1 MFDLGWGEILLVGVV
16 ALIVV
21 GPKDLPRM
29 FKSIGQVVGRMRGMA
44 REFQRAMDSAAN
56 ETGVKDLSTGIKAAT
71 SPKQL
76 GLDKFN
82 ELAERVTDGLNIP
95 DNKIMSTALNKPPP
109 KKKPLHQKE
118 QSQTVASSK
127 INEDTENTGKER
139 IHAGDPEPTTSDD
152 EREEVELTAGPSG
165 GETSNH
171 ENQNLSVH

>member
-21 GPKDLPRM
+21 GPQELPRM
-29 FKSIGQVVGRMRGMA
+29 FKAIGQVIGRMRGMA

-82 ELAERVTDGLNIP
+82 ELADRVTDGLNIP

-109 KKKPLHQKE
+109 KKKPLQKKE
-118 QSQTVASSK
+118 QTPTVASSK
-127 INEDTENTGKER
+127 IIEEPENSGKDR
-139 IHAGDPEPTTSDD
+139 KHAGDPEPITSDD
-152 EREEVELTAGPSG
+152 KREEIDLTSDPKA
-165 GETSNH
+165 GETGNH

>member
-21 GPKDLPRM
+21 GPKDLPGM
-29 FKSIGQVVGRMRGMA
+29 FKSLGQVMGRMRAMA
-44 REFQRAMDSAAN
+44 REFQRAMDSAAS

-82 ELAERVTDGLNIP
+82 ELADRVTDGLNVP

-109 KKKPLHQKE
+109 KKKPSKE
-118 QSQTVASSK
+118 KGQSKPDASLSK
-127 INEDTENTGKER
+127 GVETEN
-139 IHAGDPEPTTSDD
+139 SDD
-152 EREEVELTAGPSG
+152 NRIPSSTSEKITSENELEEIELAAEQNGS
-165 GETSNH
+165 EANKN